1 VSKENAIDV
10 GMAIE
15 TQSGGSFSRLI
26 LILCCA
32 AMVIEGYDVQVLA
45 YAAPAIIRDWQIE
58 QAYFGPVFG
67 AALFGYLLGATLLS
81 GVSDK
86 IGRKKVIVLGN
97 IFFGL
102 LTVASAFARNIEFL
116 LALRFLAGLG
126 LGASIPSSIALAV
139 EYAPELHRSFRVSI
153 LFVGYTLGGALGGIL
168 TAPLIVNFG
177 WQSAFLAD
185 GFASLAV
192 AVLLFFML
200 PESARFL
207 AVLGGRE
214 RELASIMRRLRP
226 DLAVDA
232 SSRFTVAE
240 HGAEPGM
247 PVKYL
252 FTDGRALITSLLWT
266 AFITSLMGH
275 YFLTSWLPTVLN
287 SNGVPLGH
295 AVVAGSLI
303 QGGGAL
309 GSLIV
314 GRLMDRLGMIAI
326 VTAFM
331 ISIPFVVLIGA
342 FGMPEYLL
350 MLVIFISGMSL
361 LGGQVGLNA
370 LAGTIYP
377 TFVRSSG
384 AGLALGI
391 GRVGSILGPIIGG
404 LLIGMK
410 LSMPALFICAALPAA
425 CCALAVLGLR
435 TVVLARRMARESSQI
450 RLTKSAGR
458 SCRSDSGGCLS
469 NCGPPIG
476 FGVAPRNSHQ
486 AAKNGVTESG
496 CKG

>member
-1 VSKENAIDV
+1 MSKENPIDV

-26 LILCCA
+26 LVLCCA

-45 YAAPAIIRDWQIE
+45 YAAPAIIHDWHIE

-97 IFFGL
+97 ILFGL
-102 LTVASAFARNIEFL
+102 LTVASAFARNIEVL
-116 LALRFLAGLG
+116 LTLRFLAGLG
-126 LGASIPSSIALAV
+126 LGASLPSSIAIAV

-153 LFVGYTLGGALGGIL
+153 LFIGYTLGGALGGIL

-185 GFASLAV
+185 GFASLTL

-207 AVLGGRE
+207 AVVGGKE
-214 RELASIMRRLRP
+214 RELASIMRKLRP
-226 DLAVDA
+226 DLSVDA

-240 HGAEPGM
+240 HRAEPGM
-247 PVKYL
+247 PVKHL
-252 FTDGRALITSLLWT
+252 FTNGRALITSLLWT

-295 AVVAGSLI
+295 AVVAGSLF

-314 GRLMDRLGMIAI
+314 GRLMDRLGMMVI
-326 VTAFM
+326 VTAFV

-342 FGMPEYLL
+342 LAMPEYLL
-350 MLVIFISGMSL
+350 MIVIFISGMCL

-377 TFVRSSG
+377 TFVRASG
-384 AGLALGI
+384 AGWALGI
-391 GRVGSILGPIIGG
+391 GRIGSILGPVIGG
-404 LLIGMK
+404 VLIGLK
-410 LSMPALFICAALPAA
+410 LSMPALFICAAVPAA
-425 CCALAVLGLR
+425 CCAITVLSLR
-435 TVVLARRMARESSQI
+435 SAALARKVVREPNHEIPADEIHQ
-450 RLTKSAGR
+450 
-458 SCRSDSGGCLS
+458 
-469 NCGPPIG
+469 PPL
-476 FGVAPRNSHQ
+476 PTR
-486 AAKNGVTESG
+486 
-496 CKG
+496 